1 MTAKQRLL
9 EYIASLP
16 EEISEKELE
25 EHLRVHQKIQ
35 AGIQSA
41 REAPLLD
48 NEELPGLIEQ
58 WLAEE

>member
-9 EYIASLP
+9 DYIAALP
-16 EEISEKELE
+16 DELSEEELE
-25 EHLRVHQKIQ
+25 EHLIVHQKIQ

-41 REAPLLD
+41 QAGPLVD
-48 NEELPGLIEQ
+48 NEDLPGLIEQ